1 LTIARRV
8 LLALAAFV
16 ACGGAAAQSFEWES
30 RDSLV
35 LQSSASPPR
44 VRLDD
49 ARRELDDLRDYASA
63 DDYRT
68 IRVRGK
74 NGRAVFRRVPTEE
87 FAARIERAELERDT
101 AEAELRALE
110 RSLY

>member
-1 LTIARRV
+1 MKIV
-8 LLALAAFV
+8 SWMWVAAA
-16 ACGGAAAQSFEWES
+16 ACAFGSAGAQSFEWEP

-35 LQSSASPPR
+35 YEPNPLPPR

-49 ARRELDDLRDYASA
+49 ARRKLDDLRDNATA

-68 IRVRGK
+68 IRVPNK
-74 NGRAVFRRVPTEE
+74 NGKAVFRRVPTEE
-87 FAARIERAELERDT
+87 FAARIQRAEIDRDT

-110 RSLY
+110 RNLN

>member
-1 LTIARRV
+1 MRV
-8 LLALAAFV
+8 MRSVWVALAACEF
-16 ACGGAAAQSFEWES
+16 GGAGAQTFEWES

-35 LQSSASPPR
+35 FEPNPLPPR

-49 ARRELDDLRDYASA
+49 ARRKLDDLRDNATA

-68 IRVRGK
+68 IRVQNK
-74 NGRAVFRRVPTEE
+74 NGKAAFRRVPTEE
-87 FAARIERAELERDT
+87 FAARIERAELDRAA

-110 RSLY
+110 RNLN

>member
-1 LTIARRV
+1 
-8 LLALAAFV
+8 
-16 ACGGAAAQSFEWES
+16 
-30 RDSLV
+30 
-35 LQSSASPPR
+35 

-74 NGRAVFRRVPTEE
+74 NGRAAFRRVPTEE
-87 FAARIERAELERDT
+87 FAARIERAELEKTLTPIGRRLDPSEIARVAVFLASNESAAIT
-101 AEAELRALE
+101 GQAWNVDGGAVP
-110 RSLY
+110 S